1 MREKTIDM
9 KRKEPIQS
17 ITAPAGMAQPDEQN
31 LIIGGRFPEQ
41 KNPIYVDC
49 KG

>member
-9 KRKEPIQS
+9 KRKEPTQL
-17 ITAPAGMAQPDEQN
+17 ITAPAGKARPDEQN
-31 LIIGGRFPEQ
+31 LITGGRFPEQ